1 MAALKIIIAGG
12 GTGGHIFP
20 ALAIGHALKKN
31 NQAHELL
38 YVGAKH
44 KMEMEKVPQ
53 AGFRIIGLDIVGFN
67 RAHLLK
73 NISLPYKL
81 FKSFWEARKIIKTF
95 QPNLVVG
102 VGGYASFPILFM
114 AQLMHIP
121 TLIQE
126 QNSFAGKSNQ
136 FLAKKA
142 KMICTAYPNMEQF
155 FPNRTVVL
163 TGNPVRSEIS
173 TNAIAKYQGIEFFG
187 LQHQYKTVLI
197 VGGSLGASSINKTI
211 ANNLSA
217 LLQQP
222 IQIIWQTGTSFC
234 AQAKEVANSYSERVV
249 VRDFIK
255 EMNYAYAAAD
265 IIISRAGALAISE
278 LSIVAKP
285 VIFVPYPFA
294 AEDHQKAN
302 ALSLVNRHAASMVL
316 DKDID
321 KELLPKLISL
331 LQDEAICNQ
340 YAHQLNKI
348 AITNADELI
357 ANHIIAIAS

>member
-1 MAALKIIIAGG
+1 MASYYDAV
-12 GTGGHIFP
+12 F
-20 ALAIGHALKKN
+20 
-31 NQAHELL
+31 
-38 YVGAKH
+38 
-44 KMEMEKVPQ
+44 
-53 AGFRIIGLDIVGFN
+53 
-67 RAHLLK
+67 
-73 NISLPYKL
+73 
-81 FKSFWEARKIIKTF
+81 
-95 QPNLVVG
+95 
-102 VGGYASFPILFM
+102 
-114 AQLMHIP
+114 
-121 TLIQE
+121 
-126 QNSFAGKSNQ
+126 
-136 FLAKKA
+136 
-142 KMICTAYPNMEQF
+142 
-155 FPNRTVVL
+155 
-163 TGNPVRSEIS
+163 
-173 TNAIAKYQGIEFFG
+173 
-187 LQHQYKTVLI
+187 
-197 VGGSLGASSINKTI
+197 SSINELEVPAVSVFLNSDGEVFSEKTNGADI
-211 ANNLSA
+211 IGQLIINSEK
-217 LLQQP
+217 
-222 IQIIWQTGTSFC
+222 QI
-234 AQAKEVANSYSERVV
+234 
-249 VRDFIK
+249 DFIK